1 MANTKLQSS
10 MQSNL
15 QTVLV
20 LSGPNLNLLGQRQP
34 EIYGTD
40 SLQDHMRRV
49 AETAEHLGL
58 QIEIVGAQGVAEL
71 VEAIH
76 SARGRCAAIII
87 NPGALTHFAWSLHD
101 ALASFA
107 GPIVEVHL
115 SNPATREPW
124 RHESVVAPV
133 SSGSIAGFGAD
144 SYVFA
149 VHAVATLLARKK

>member
-1 MANTKLQSS
+1 MVKADA
-10 MQSNL
+10 

-40 SLQDHMRRV
+40 SLDDHMQRV
-49 AETAEHLGL
+49 VQTAQHLGL
-58 QIEIVGAQGVAEL
+58 QIEIISAQGVAEL
-71 VEAIH
+71 VTAVH

-115 SNPATREPW
+115 SNPATRETW

-133 SSGSIAGFGAD
+133 ASGSIAGFGAD

-149 VHAVATLLARKK
+149 VHAIATLLAKKK

>member
-1 MANTKLQSS
+1 MAKSK
-10 MQSNL
+10 L

-40 SLQDHMRRV
+40 SLKDHMRRV
-49 AETAEHLGL
+49 EETATQFGL
-58 QIEIVGAQGVAEL
+58 QIETVSAQGVGEI

-76 SARGRCAAIII
+76 SARDRCAAIII

-107 GPIVEVHL
+107 GPIIEVHL
-115 SNPATREPW
+115 SNPATSETW
-124 RHESVVAPV
+124 RNESVVAPV
-133 SSGSIAGFGAD
+133 ASGSIAGFGAD